1 MPALLKVA
9 RATNLSLNEVLE
21 MKHDVF
27 LASLKCEVI
36 RELNE
41 TEEGRKYL
49 EDCKRLNTTSLD
61 KNAFRRVKAKLSK

>member
-9 RATNLSLNEVLE
+9 RVSNLTLNEVLE

-27 LASLKCEVI
+27 LSCLKSAVI
-36 RELNE
+36 DELNE

-61 KNAFRRVKAKLSK
+61 KNAFRRLKANLNK